1 MKKFF
6 APALAIVT
14 ICALLLSACG
24 RVTYGNRITKGTVT
38 FYGATSVL
46 TQEEAERIFELYD
59 GKLMVKDDP
68 SCGFSEDVSVS
79 INDGQHVFYIAMDG
93 CPIVYYVNYDRYVLM
108 SDSEQ
113 ETLYSI
119 LEKYGFHFPCV

>member
-1 MKKFF
+1 MKRII
-6 APALAIVT
+6 ALALAIVT
-14 ICALLLSACG
+14 VCALLLSACG
-24 RVTYGNRITKGTVT
+24 RVTYGNRITRGTVT

-46 TQEEAERIFELYD
+46 TQEEAERIFELFD
-59 GKLMVKDDP
+59 GKVMIDDNP
-68 SCGFSEDVSVS
+68 SCGFGEDVSVS
-79 INDGQHVFYIAMDG
+79 INDGEYVFYIAQDT
-93 CPIVYYVNYDRYVLM
+93 CPVIYYKNYDKYISV

>member
-6 APALAIVT
+6 ALALAAVT
-14 ICALLLSACG
+14 ICALLLASCG
-24 RVTYGNRITKGTVT
+24 RVTLDGKITDGTAT
-38 FYGATSVL
+38 FYGSTSTL
-46 TQEEAERIFELYD
+46 TQEEAERIFELFD
-59 GKLMVKDDP
+59 GKVMVDDNP
-68 SCGFSEDVSVS
+68 SCGFGEDVSVS
-79 INDGQHVFYIAMDG
+79 INDGEYVFYIAQDT
-93 CPIVYYVNYDRYVLM
+93 CPVIYYKNYDKYISV